1 MPVAGVCALSLP
13 AREGGT
19 RVDLGGGTL
28 DDPIT
33 VQSYGEERYLGCTG
47 CPVDSHPVIWL
58 TVSKDRPIERCPE
71 CGGVYKMN
79 YLGPEESHDHHHGD
93 HRSPPPNPAPAFW
106 NGLLMT
112 EQIPMSRS
120 ILRLWPTL

>member
-1 MPVAGVCALSLP
+1 MPVARVCALPLP
-13 AREGGT
+13 GGK

-47 CPVDSHPVIWL
+47 CPADSHPVIWL
-58 TVSKDRPIERCPE
+58 TVSKGRPIERCPE

-93 HRSPPPNPAPAFW
+93 HRLSLAPAFRD
-106 NGLLMT
+106 GLLMA
-112 EQIPMSRS
+112 EQILMSRS
-120 ILRLWPTL
+120 ILRL